1 MLLRRW
7 GQRQESGCEEVWRK
21 ARNLLGEVTVSE
33 NWKAMS
39 VSGEKGVMAAEE
51 VKTSNQKRM
60 WIKYYCEEC
69 KAWETR
75 EMFEVMKLSG
85 PQASA
90 VGACALWSWG
100 CSKLIR
106 HGSFQTF
113 QVDELNNADG
123 HDEPKLDFPSI
134 ESPATIQPVDEEM
147 RPRSTVA
154 AEEASPLQAVP
165 SAQSNGSS
173 QSKRPKRNVQSTH
186 ARDSVAEA
194 NSPINSQGGVT
205 SSSPDEA
212 VPEENG
218 ASTVHVENRSK
229 DGEAGADTTGPESP
243 GVIDAEHVENKVQK
257 RPRRLTAGD
266 RGLAQ
271 ALQYEKPAR
280 ITTKPLSEVNNV
292 KPSQPA
298 LAAMKRPKRVTA
310 GLRGLLLSAESAKPA
325 PRVLAKKEQTKE
337 EVHEMPSG
345 SSATTKKSTKKNK
358 KLGDLY

>member
-1 MLLRRW
+1 
-7 GQRQESGCEEVWRK
+7 
-21 ARNLLGEVTVSE
+21 
-33 NWKAMS
+33 
-39 VSGEKGVMAAEE
+39 
-51 VKTSNQKRM
+51 
-60 WIKYYCEEC
+60 
-69 KAWETR
+69 
-75 EMFEVMKLSG
+75 
-85 PQASA
+85 
-90 VGACALWSWG
+90 
-100 CSKLIR
+100 
-106 HGSFQTF
+106 
-113 QVDELNNADG
+113 
-123 HDEPKLDFPSI
+123 
-134 ESPATIQPVDEEM
+134 M